1 MKISRNNILKGYELL
16 MLFLAILLLIRFQT
30 GALKGGSAD
39 KSILAIAF
47 ASIAFGDIARA
58 MRIKK
63 VDKFERIRYIGM
75 SVMFFAGT
83 AVAVAAGYIM
93 ALRFSLGV
101 YIVSLIYSRII
112 TVIKRPSKKMKVIN
126 TILALLISM
135 TMVLPF
141 DVDELSLFLM
151 VMVLMPFFIM
161 VQVFVRLLAISLSQ
175 IRFDILKKIFIKSM
189 ATEVL
194 VGLMI
199 LIISFSLVLP
209 SYEPSIENFGDALWY
224 CFAIVTTIGFGD
236 IAAVTPV
243 GRLLSVILG
252 VYGIIVVA
260 LVTSIIINFYTET
273 KDVKMSDDSSD
284 EENDEKEQEDPE
296 LSENKATE

>member
-1 MKISRNNILKGYELL
+1 MKISINNILKAFEVL

-39 KSILAIAF
+39 QSILAIAF

-236 IAAVTPV
+236 ITAVTPV

-252 VYGIIVVA
+252 IYGIIVVA

-273 KDVKMSDDSSD
+273 KDVKMSDDSGD
-284 EENDEKEQEDPE
+284 EENEEKEQEDPE

>member
-1 MKISRNNILKGYELL
+1 MKISRNNILKGFEVL

-39 KSILAIAF
+39 QSILAIAF

-101 YIVSLIYSRII
+101 YIVSLIYSRVI

-273 KDVKMSDDSSD
+273 KDVKMSDDSGD
-284 EENDEKEQEDPE
+284 EENEEKEQEDPE

>member
-1 MKISRNNILKGYELL
+1 MKISRNNVLKGFEVL
-16 MLFLAILLLIRFQT
+16 MLFMAILLFIRFQT
-30 GALKGGSAD
+30 TPVQSGSPD
-39 KSILAIAF
+39 QVILAFAF
-47 ASIAFGDIARA
+47 ASMGFADFARA
-58 MRIKK
+58 FRVKK
-63 VDKFERIRYIGM
+63 SDKYEKVRYIGLGI
-75 SVMFFAGT
+75 VYFAGT
-83 AVAVAAGYIM
+83 AIIAAASLNT
-93 ALRFSLGV
+93 ALRFSLGL
-101 YIVSLIYSRII
+101 YIISLVFSRII

-161 VQVFVRLLAISLSQ
+161 IQVFVRLLAISLSQ

-209 SYEPSIENFGDALWY
+209 TYEPSIENFRDALWY

-273 KDVKMSDDSSD
+273 KDVKMSDDSGD
-284 EENDEKEQEDPE
+284 EENEEKEQEDSE

>member
-1 MKISRNNILKGYELL
+1 
-16 MLFLAILLLIRFQT
+16 MLFMAILLFIRFQT
-30 GALKGGSAD
+30 TPVQSGSPD
-39 KSILAIAF
+39 QVILAFAF
-47 ASIAFGDIARA
+47 ASMGFANFVRAFRV
-58 MRIKK
+58 KK
-63 VDKFERIRYIGM
+63 SDKYEKVRYIGLGI
-75 SVMFFAGT
+75 VYFAGT
-83 AVAVAAGYIM
+83 AIIAAASLNT
-93 ALRFSLGV
+93 ALRFSFGL
-101 YIVSLIYSRII
+101 YIISLVFSRII

-209 SYEPSIENFGDALWY
+209 SYEPSIENFRDALWY

-273 KDVKMSDDSSD
+273 KDVKMSDDSGD
-284 EENDEKEQEDPE
+284 EENEEKEQEDPE